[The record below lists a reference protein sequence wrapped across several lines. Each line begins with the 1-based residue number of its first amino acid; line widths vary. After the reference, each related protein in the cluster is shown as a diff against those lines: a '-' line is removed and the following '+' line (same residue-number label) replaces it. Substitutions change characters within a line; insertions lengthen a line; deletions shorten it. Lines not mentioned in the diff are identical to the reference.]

1 MSYTPDHAE
10 RTRLKIL
17 DAARRLFN
25 LNGYNGVGIDA
36 IMAEAGLTRGGFYA
50 HFDSKEALFTE
61 VLERMPEF
69 QSPGMRRRL
78 EGDDSDG
85 PGFARAFIETYLSE
99 RHRANIEC
107 GCSLPALAGELP
119 RVGPDARC
127 AFGKMIEG
135 VSSAVARDLRR
146 ERPTMSEDEA
156 YERALASLA
165 LCVGAQLLARGIN
178 DETDANRLLAACRK
192 TALGNLRE

>member
-1 MSYTPDHAE
+1 MSYTSDHAE

-61 VLERMPEF
+61 VLGRMPEL
-69 QSPGMRRRL
+69 QSPGMRRRM

-85 PGFARAFIETYLSE
+85 PGFARAFVETYLSE
-99 RHRANIEC
+99 RHRSNIEC

-119 RVGPDARC
+119 RVGPGARS
-127 AFGKMIEG
+127 AFGKMVESI
-135 VSSAVARDLRR
+135 SSAVARDLRR
-146 ERPTMSEDEA
+146 VHPAMTKDEA
-156 YERALASLA
+156 AERALASIA
-165 LCVGAQLLARGIN
+165 LCVGAQLLARGIK
-178 DETDANRLLAACRK
+178 DETDANRLLAACREM
-192 TALGNLRE
+192 ALGNLRE